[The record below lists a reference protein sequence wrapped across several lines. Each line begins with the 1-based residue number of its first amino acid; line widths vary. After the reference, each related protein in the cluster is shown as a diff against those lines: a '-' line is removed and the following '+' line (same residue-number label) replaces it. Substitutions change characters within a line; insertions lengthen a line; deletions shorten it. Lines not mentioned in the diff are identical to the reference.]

1 MTSFWE
7 AIQPILLRVWDTKE
21 MTGLL
26 VLVSALALTL
36 AAAGDPAV
44 AAKVQ
49 LLAVALLGVMHVWS
63 FAWLGDDAF
72 ISFRYSQNFAE
83 GHGLVF
89 NHGEWVEGYTNF
101 LWTFILGV
109 LHYFGCSIPHTA
121 LLLNI
126 ASFVG
131 VLLVVHV
138 IVKRWLNTPMLL
150 PSWTSVLLAGCSPFA
165 IYGTSGLETM
175 SGALC
180 VIGGVATTLK
190 GRYRTGGLLFILGA
204 MMRRIIF
211 SFGDVWGLRSP

>member
-7 AIQPILLRVWDTKE
+7 AIQPILLRVWDTKA

-36 AAAGDPAV
+36 AATFYRHRLSESARQSLQ
-44 AAKVQ
+44 KCS

-150 PSWTSVLLAGCSPFA
+150 PSWTSVC
-165 IYGTSGLETM
+165 
-175 SGALC
+175 
-180 VIGGVATTLK
+180 
-190 GRYRTGGLLFILGA
+190 
-204 MMRRIIF
+204 
-211 SFGDVWGLRSP
+211 LRVVLVRHLRNQ